1 MDIWRSTREKRMEI
15 KSETDFGEMVLKSD
29 KPVLV
34 DFWAPWC
41 GPCQMVS
48 PVVEALEKDYSGK
61 LQVCKLN
68 VDEVPAIAQQY
79 NIMSIPTLAIFKD
92 AKIYDRIIGAVPKEI
107 IVEALKPLLK
117 E

>member
-1 MDIWRSTREKRMEI
+1 MEI
-15 KSETDFGEMVLKSD
+15 RSEDDFKEMITQSD

-48 PVVEALEKDYSGK
+48 PVVEALSKEYSDR
-61 LQVCKLN
+61 LRVCKVN
-68 VDEVPAIAQQY
+68 IDEVPSIAQQY
-79 NIMSIPTLAIFKD
+79 HIMGIPTLAIFKD
-92 AKIYDRIIGAVPKEI
+92 GKLIDRIVGAVPKDT
-107 IVEALKPLLK
+107 VEASLKPLIG